1 MKPFILAICMFFT
14 TFPFLQGQV
23 NKDEYGNAPKER
35 KILPSIPGDKPG
47 ESEEFRRF
55 LNKNLDMSLV
65 ANKNLKKGYVLIDC
79 RLDTSGKPFYF
90 MEGTGENLYDY
101 RTKIAKEFLR
111 VANLIPQWNP
121 AQYYKDGSWKKM
133 PLTFS
138 IHISIPYNPE
148 KSIPKSG
155 EWDEIQFLYMM
166 EWGEGNTRPNSV
178 K

>member
-1 MKPFILAICMFFT
+1 MFFT

-23 NKDEYGNAPKER
+23 HTDEFGNAPKER

-47 ESEEFRRF
+47 ETEEFRRF
-55 LNKNLDMSLV
+55 LNGNLDMSLV
-65 ANKNLKKGYVLIDC
+65 ANPNLKEGYVMITC
-79 RLDTSGKPFYF
+79 KLDTSGKPYYF
-90 MEGTGENLYDY
+90 MEETGENLYDY

-111 VANLIPQWNP
+111 VANLIPQWNS
-121 AQYYKDGSWKKM
+121 AQYYKAGSWEKM
-133 PLTFS
+133 PLTFF
-138 IHISIPYNPE
+138 IRISIPYKPE

-155 EWDEIQFLYMM
+155 EPNDILFLYMM